1 MMTCAEGLGS
11 GTLLLEVKLEVVFS
25 KKERGRRRTIAFVC
39 ANVCNRANVRWVWA
53 CARVCACVRVCVC
66 LKMNAR

>member
-39 ANVCNRANVRWVWA
+39 ANVCNRANAGAQTCVW
-53 CARVCACVRVCVC
+53 CGRVRVCARLC
-66 LKMNAR
+66 LFKNE

>member
-39 ANVCNRANVRWVWA
+39 ANVCNRATVQTCVGCGRVRV
-53 CARVCACVRVCVC
+53 CVRVCAFVFV
-66 LKMNAR
+66 

>member
-25 KKERGRRRTIAFVC
+25 KKERGRRRTIEFVC

-53 CARVCACVRVCVC
+53 CARVCARLC
-66 LKMNAR
+66 LFKNE

>member
-39 ANVCNRANVRWVWA
+39 ANVCNRALGVG
-53 CARVCACVRVCVC
+53 VCACVCVCVC
-66 LKMNAR
+66 LKMNER

>member
-25 KKERGRRRTIAFVC
+25 KKERGRRRTIA
-39 ANVCNRANVRWVWA
+39 NVCNRANVRWVWA

-66 LKMNAR
+66 LKMNER